1 MYRSD
6 GDGMRP
12 RPLLGMANLEKRPS
26 LKRGESEERVV
37 VAKKSSKS
45 PEPLDE
51 ECEPDYDSNS
61 DSYEPDYYDDT
72 IDDLSRKDNS
82 TGFSSGGPVQTVRR
96 GEKEP
101 GKVENMSSSRHFHQ
115 RQRENIPPTTNTF
128 HQSEDRR
135 GSHLDR
141 GGQHQG
147 RGEGMEA
154 QMTKMVV
161 RALEDTK
168 GGGQERSSGNTRMES
183 RGSKGEVNSSSKTR
197 NTVSMRA
204 APATKTSEEIFKEA
218 IDHRVPHK
226 NIPIPLTEKR
236 RLMRMVGSQY
246 SVTSFAND
254 ETPALIR

>member
-37 VAKKSSKS
+37 VAKKSPKS
-45 PEPLDE
+45 PEPLEE

-61 DSYEPDYYDDT
+61 DSYEPDYYDDI

-96 GEKEP
+96 GERGP
-101 GKVENMSSSRHFHQ
+101 GKVENISSSRQFHQ
-115 RQRENIPPTTNTF
+115 RQPGGIPRTTDTF

-135 GSHLDR
+135 GSQLDR

-183 RGSKGEVNSSSKTR
+183 RGSKGEANSSKTK

-246 SVTSFAND
+246 SVTSFANE

>member
-1 MYRSD
+1 
-6 GDGMRP
+6 
-12 RPLLGMANLEKRPS
+12 
-26 LKRGESEERVV
+26 
-37 VAKKSSKS
+37 
-45 PEPLDE
+45 
-51 ECEPDYDSNS
+51 
-61 DSYEPDYYDDT
+61 
-72 IDDLSRKDNS
+72 
-82 TGFSSGGPVQTVRR
+82 
-96 GEKEP
+96 
-101 GKVENMSSSRHFHQ
+101 
-115 RQRENIPPTTNTF
+115 
-128 HQSEDRR
+128 
-135 GSHLDR
+135 
-141 GGQHQG
+141 
-147 RGEGMEA
+147 MEA

-183 RGSKGEVNSSSKTR
+183 RGSKGEVNSSTKTR
-197 NTVSMRA
+197 NM